1 MKKRTISGTMNAMSH
16 PPLSVRELQAGDID
30 AIAQYWLGA
39 DPAFLQSLGV
49 DLEKMPAKAQWT
61 NLLAQQLSQSYREK
75 QSYCLIWQVDGR
87 AVGHSN
93 VNKITFGEGAYM
105 HLHLWEAGVRKQG
118 IGTAL
123 VKMTLPFFFNN
134 LQLKKL
140 YCEPY
145 ALNPAPNRTL
155 EKIGFEFVKEYV
167 TTPGWINFEQ
177 PVRLWELSYERF
189 KKMN

>member
-1 MKKRTISGTMNAMSH
+1 MNAVNH
-16 PPLSVRELQAGDID
+16 PSLSVRELQAGDID
-30 AIAQYWLGA
+30 AIARYWLGA
-39 DPAFLQSLGV
+39 DTAFLHGMGV
-49 DLEKMPAKAQWT
+49 DLDKMPAEGQWKKM
-61 NLLAQQLSQSYREK
+61 LSSQLRQSYREK

-93 VNKITFGEGAYM
+93 VNKIVFGEEAYM
-105 HLHLWEAGVRKQG
+105 HLHLWDTEVRKQG

-123 VKMTLPFFFNN
+123 VKMTLPHFFKN

-177 PVRLWELSYERF
+177 SVRLWELSYERF
-189 KKMN
+189 CEMKRI